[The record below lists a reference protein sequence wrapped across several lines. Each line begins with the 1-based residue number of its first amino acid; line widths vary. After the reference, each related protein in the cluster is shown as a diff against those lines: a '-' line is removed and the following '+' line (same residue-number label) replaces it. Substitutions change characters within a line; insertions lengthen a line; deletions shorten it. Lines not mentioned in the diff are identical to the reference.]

1 MSKQRINLTNRVFGH
16 LKVVSKSP
24 KSPKHGISRW
34 TCLCDCGNTK
44 DAVLYTSLVRGES
57 KSCGACK
64 LIPKGPTPVAK
75 DTQIQKPGK
84 RACRRFGDQTGKVY
98 GRWTILSKSPQGPK
112 YYNARCA
119 CGTTKVIDLYSAVA
133 GTTTSCGCYRN
144 EVRSESNRIYP
155 FASEPHLQHTAHNP
169 LYAIWLGIKT
179 RCFNQNHPTF
189 KRYGMR
195 GITMHPAWKI
205 SFRQFATYIGPRP
218 SPDHSIER
226 IDNNGDYAP
235 GNVCWATR
243 VEQMANTRIN
253 PEVSYQGRTIR
264 LRDLADS
271 LKLDRSILRFQ
282 YLTKNL
288 SLEAAIEK
296 ARMIQSRAT
305 HAVFTNPTPSVHKPS
320 TSFID
325 HTGEKVAGYTVLEYQ
340 GRKHRT
346 APSQWLCRCDTCG
359 ASKIVLQTAIKRG
372 SVRPCSHVKRKP
384 KHPDDFC

>member
-34 TCLCDCGNTK
+34 TCLCDCGNIK

-64 LIPKGPTPVAK
+64 LIPKGPTPDPSA
-75 DTQIQKPGK
+75 TRHIGE
-84 RACRRFGDQTGKVY
+84 VY
-98 GRWTILSKSPQGPK
+98 GRWTILSKGDQGPRH
-112 YYNARCA
+112 YNARCS
-119 CGTTKVIDLYSAVA
+119 CGTEKQINLYAA
-133 GTTTSCGCYRN
+133 KEGRTTSCGCYRK
-144 EVRSESNRIYP
+144 EFLSERSRVHP

-195 GITMHPAWKI
+195 GITLHPAWKI
-205 SFRQFATYIGPRP
+205 SFRQFATHIGPRP

-253 PEVSYQGRTIR
+253 PEVSYQGRAIR

-296 ARMIQSRAT
+296 ARLIQSRAT
-305 HAVFTNPTPSVHKPS
+305 HAAFINPTPSVQKPS

-325 HTGEKVAGYTVLEYQ
+325 HSGEKVAGYTVLEYQ

-346 APSQWLCRCDTCG
+346 APAQWLCRCDTCG
-359 ASKIVLQTAIKRG
+359 ALKIVLQTAIKRG
-372 SVRPCSHVKRKP
+372 SVRPCSHIKRKP
-384 KHPDDFC
+384 KYPDDFC